1 MLSKIMDDSTPATT
15 LGRYRLLRRIGRG
28 GMGEVWLAEDP
39 RLQRQVALKILP
51 LRRRDDQEFLVRF
64 EREARAAAALHHPH
78 ILPVHDY
85 GQQQMPD
92 DQTVTYL
99 VMSYVSGGSV
109 EDRLKAAS
117 RGERVI
123 TQDEALMY
131 LFQVAEAID
140 YAHSHGIIH
149 RDIKPA
155 NMLLRE
161 DNWLLLTDFGIARIL
176 TDADSS
182 TKTGAYLGTPT
193 YMAPEQAQG
202 QAVPASDIYSL
213 AIVTYQLFTGRV
225 PFHADNPYALTFQHA
240 FATAPAPHI
249 YNPALPPEFEAA
261 LLRGMAKDPA
271 QRPLTAT
278 AFVTSLQQ
286 GLQFQRRPTQPVGPA
301 RPIPMPQ
308 STPAQPAPR
317 STRRNVLIGVG
328 IGALLV
334 GGGAAAYALSPLAH
348 HGPTTLKSTPAAPHP
363 AASATSSAN
372 APLAIT
378 AAFNKPVT
386 QMAWSP
392 VKNVLLTVSRDA
404 ANLDNGLGK
413 LWSMPVAGQ
422 STAPTQLASHNF
434 NSAGNSL
441 LPAWSPDGSKI
452 ALANAG
458 VDSALGA
465 EVLFYTSD
473 FSGLVS
479 GLPEKTVSLPN
490 QGNFCGLGWLSNTIL
505 ATLEAVVGSKASNL
519 TLKTWNIQHSPSSPV
534 VTTIN
539 QEPGLGLISL
549 TPPNGLAISP
559 NGSAIAVV
567 FTDGLQ
573 VGKIQTSGKQ
583 STWKALSPVLQF
595 QGNVGVLGW
604 SADGRYLAAA
614 GGPGSSAS
622 VLGLWDATQQ
632 YNAVQSAPDV
642 SQLSSVPSCFA
653 WGMGSQKNM
662 LAIGGIGGQ
671 VGLWNVGGSATPQ
684 RILPGTIA
692 GAVQSLAWSSDGQ
705 WLAAS
710 YNDAAASILIWRI

>member
-1 MLSKIMDDSTPATT
+1 MEDSTTATT

-39 RLQRQVALKILP
+39 RLQRQVALKVLP
-51 LRRRDDQEFLVRF
+51 LRKRDDQEFLLRF

-109 EDRLKAAS
+109 DDRLKAAA

-123 TQDEALMY
+123 TQDEALTY

-140 YAHSHGIIH
+140 YAHAHGIVH

-240 FATAPAPHI
+240 FATAPAPHV

-286 GLQFQRRPTQPVGPA
+286 ALQFQRRPTQPV
-301 RPIPMPQ
+301 
-308 STPAQPAPR
+308 SPAQPASIPQGVPARSAPR
-317 STRRNVLIGVG
+317 PTRRNVLIGAG

-348 HGPTTLKSTPAAPHP
+348 RGPTTLNSTPTAPHP
-363 AASATSSAN
+363 AASATSSAG
-372 APLAIT
+372 APMVIA
-378 AAFNKPVT
+378 AAFVKPVT
-386 QMAWSP
+386 QLAWAP
-392 VKNVLLTVSRDA
+392 TKNVLLTTSLDA
-404 ANLDNGLGK
+404 NDEGMVT
-413 LWSMPVAGQ
+413 LWNMPAGSQ
-422 STAPTQLASHNF
+422 STSPSQIASHTLTE
-434 NSAGNSL
+434 AGTGI
-441 LPAWSPDGSKI
+441 LPAWSPDGTKI
-452 ALANAG
+452 ALANGGYDLSRVGATTLIYAG
-458 VDSALGA
+458 DLSAP
-465 EVLFYTSD
+465 
-473 FSGLVS
+473 VS
-479 GLPEKTVSLPN
+479 GISQNAIFTKHSSFPGMN
-490 QGNFCGLGWLSNTIL
+490 WLSNTSL
-505 ATLEAVVGSKASNL
+505 ATLEKSADFKNIV
-519 TLKTWNIQHSPSSPV
+519 LKVWNIQRSAQQSAA
-534 VTTIN
+534 VTIH
-539 QEPGLGLISL
+539 QEPSFNDRGLFNQLAIL
-549 TPPNGLAISP
+549 PNGTVALAFS
-559 NGSAIAVV
+559 G
-567 FTDGLQ
+567 GLQ
-573 VGKIQTSGKQ
+573 VGQVKTVGKQ
-583 STWKALSPVLQF
+583 STWQVLSQVLQF
-595 QGNVGVLGW
+595 QGDAGVVGW

-614 GGPGSSAS
+614 GGAGSSTNA
-622 VLGLWDATQQ
+622 LGLWDATQR
-632 YNAVQSAPDV
+632 YNEVQPAPDV
-642 SQLSSVPSCFA
+642 SQLSSVPICFA
-653 WGMGSQKNM
+653 WGPASQKHM
-662 LAIGGIGGQ
+662 LAIGGTGGQ
-671 VGLWNVGGSATPQ
+671 IGLWSVGDSATPQ
-684 RILPGTIA
+684 RILPGAVA
-692 GAVQSLAWSSDGQ
+692 GAVQSMAWSSDGR

-710 YNDAAASILIWRI
+710 YNDAAASILIWRM